1 MAKPRIR
8 SVKFNVLMNMILTS
22 SSLLFP
28 LITVPYVSRVLS
40 TYGTGAVAFAQSVV
54 TYFSLVALLGI
65 SSYGVKACAQVRDD
79 AAELSQTVKE
89 LLIILTCSTTLVF
102 AVYLLCIFLV
112 PKMYVQKE
120 LFLLFG
126 VALWLASFGVE
137 WLYQALEQY
146 EYITIR
152 NVAIKLF

>member
-1 MAKPRIR
+1 MYFKKLGPMAKPRIR

-112 PKMYVQKE
+112 PKMYAQKE

-137 WLYQALEQY
+137 WLYQALEQ
-146 EYITIR
+146 
-152 NVAIKLF
+152 

>member
-112 PKMYVQKE
+112 PKM
-120 LFLLFG
+120 
-126 VALWLASFGVE
+126 
-137 WLYQALEQY
+137 
-146 EYITIR
+146 
-152 NVAIKLF
+152 

>member
-54 TYFSLVALLGI
+54 TYFPW
-65 SSYGVKACAQVRDD
+65 
-79 AAELSQTVKE
+79 
-89 LLIILTCSTTLVF
+89 
-102 AVYLLCIFLV
+102 LLCWEYHL
-112 PKMYVQKE
+112 ME
-120 LFLLFG
+120 LKRAHRSEMMQLSCL
-126 VALWLASFGVE
+126 
-137 WLYQALEQY
+137 
-146 EYITIR
+146 R
-152 NVAIKLF
+152 R